1 MTRPRFRFGLR
12 ARLVVAFVG
21 IAVLAADLAT
31 VYSNLNLDSHVTD
44 AAESRLARTAGHFGD
59 VAGVVYVDAGGWTAE
74 AREVIV
80 HLAEADGLAAT
91 IVDANGRGV
100 VTLPPAEKPE
110 EDAVASAP
118 VIAGGRTVG
127 KVFVSQA
134 DGTLLSPVEARLRH
148 ELNRMHLVA
157 GLTSAAI
164 ALAVALYLA
173 WSLSGP
179 LRAIRAGAERMGEG
193 QLDTRV
199 REGGDDEVR
208 AVASALNRLA
218 ETLQREEALR
228 KESIADLA
236 HELRTPVMGLL
247 ARIEAAQDGV
257 FSDQSGNLAAMHD
270 EAVRLTRLLDD
281 LSSLADAERPGM
293 LVERAPVDLAAV
305 AAQQAAALGDQFA
318 RKGIT
323 LTSTLDPVIVDG
335 DAGRLQQI
343 VVNLLSNALRY
354 TDEGGRVV
362 VRVFGEGENA
372 VLEIEDT
379 GVGIADADLGHVFE
393 RFWRGEKS
401 RSRTTGGAGI
411 GLAIVRELARAHG
424 GEATVSSV
432 LGEGST
438 FRVTLPAAR

>member
-1 MTRPRFRFGLR
+1 MTRPHFRFGLR

-21 IAVLAADLAT
+21 IAILAADLAT
-31 VYSNLNLDSHVTD
+31 VYSNLQLNSHVTA
-44 AAESRLARTAGHFGD
+44 AAEARLARAAEHFGD
-59 VAGVVYVDAGGWTAE
+59 VAGVVYADAGGWTTQ
-74 AREVIV
+74 AREAIV

-91 IVDANGRGV
+91 IDDENGRHI
-100 VTLPPAEKPE
+100 VTVPPAQKPE

-118 VIAGGRTVG
+118 VTADGQTVG
-127 KVFVSQA
+127 RVSVSQA
-134 DGTLLSPVEARLRH
+134 DGKLLSPVEARLSH

-179 LRAIRAGAERMGEG
+179 LRLIRAGAERIGEG

-199 REGGDDEVR
+199 REGGYDEVR
-208 AVASALNRLA
+208 AVANALNRLA

-228 KESIADLA
+228 KASVADLA

-257 FSDQSGNLAAMHD
+257 FGDQSANLVAMHD
-270 EAVRLTRLLDD
+270 EAVRLARLLDD

-293 LVERAPVDLAAV
+293 LIERAPVDLAAV
-305 AAQQAAALGDQFA
+305 AAQQTTALGDQFT

-323 LTSTLDPVIVDG
+323 VTSSLEPVIVDG
-335 DAGRLQQI
+335 DGGRLQQI

-362 VRVFGEGENA
+362 VRVFKDGENA
-372 VLEIEDT
+372 VLEVEDT
-379 GVGIADADLGHVFE
+379 GIGIAAADLGHVFE

-411 GLAIVRELARAHG
+411 GLAIVQELARAHG
-424 GEATVSSV
+424 GHASVDSV
-432 LGEGST
+432 LGQGST
-438 FRVTLPAAR
+438 FRVTIPVAR